1 MFKQSIHAMGRAD
14 IFSYFFNAWLK
25 VTSKRTIYMKINS
38 LTISYAGELHELA
51 SNSCIFAFW
60 VVSNPRIFEV
70 LCSRGKIPTTWDH
83 VLKRL
88 STGPTCAKVRVSHV
102 THHAKSVRSRM
113 C

>member
-1 MFKQSIHAMGRAD
+1 MQVNFLNKLQGGAYLRFGSSQIRA
-14 IFSYFFNAWLK
+14 FSEY
-25 VTSKRTIYMKINS
+25 
-38 LTISYAGELHELA
+38 YAAEEKFL
-51 SNSCIFAFW
+51 
-60 VVSNPRIFEV
+60 P
-70 LCSRGKIPTTWDH
+70 PWDR